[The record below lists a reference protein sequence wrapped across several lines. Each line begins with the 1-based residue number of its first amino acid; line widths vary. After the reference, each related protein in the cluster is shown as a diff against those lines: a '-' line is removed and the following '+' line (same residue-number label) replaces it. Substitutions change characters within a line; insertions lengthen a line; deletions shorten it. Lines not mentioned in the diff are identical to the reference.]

1 MERRDKIII
10 TLLARIAG
18 HLEGLPADEIL
29 AAVMDA
35 TAPKEKAESPRPD
48 PEVVERIY
56 KVYPTKCPVSGRP
69 LGKCSKN
76 KKQIETLLKTRTP
89 EDIELTIR
97 EYIVECKNHGTY
109 LKNFSTFLNQFPER
123 KKPQEQSVQQPQP
136 QPQPQEQPTLPFDAP
151 PTEQPVKKASP
162 EMIAIDAMHK
172 GVTDANLVRNMIVMV
187 WDGITE
193 DKIQH
198 ALWNAGYQI

>member
-1 MERRDKIII
+1 MERRDNIII

-35 TAPKEKAESPRPD
+35 TAPKEKADSPRPD

-56 KVYPTKCPVSGRP
+56 KVYPTKCPVTGRP

-97 EYIVECKNHGTY
+97 EYIVDCKNHGTY
-109 LKNFSTFLNQFPER
+109 LKNFSTLLGQLPER
-123 KKPQEQSVQQPQP
+123 ETPP
-136 QPQPQEQPTLPFDAP
+136 AP
-151 PTEQPVKKASP
+151 PVATPPPPEKKSP
-162 EMIAIDAMHK
+162 ELLAIEAMNNGQSAEIARRA
-172 GVTDANLVRNMIVMV
+172 IVMIH
-187 WDGITE
+187 DGIDE
-193 DKIQH
+193 ARIH
-198 ALWNAGYQI
+198 AALYNAGYEQ

>member
-97 EYIVECKNHGTY
+97 EYIVECKNHGVY
-109 LKNFSTFLNQFPER
+109 LKNFGTLLGQFPD
-123 KKPQEQSVQQPQP
+123 KKPAPQA
-136 QPQPQEQPTLPFDAP
+136 QPTPPPAP
-151 PTEQPVKKASP
+151 EKASP

-172 GVTDANLVRNMIVMV
+172 GVTDAGLVRNMIVMV

>member
-18 HLEGLPADEIL
+18 QLEGIPADEVL

-35 TAPKEKAESPRPD
+35 TAPKEKAEAQKPD
-48 PEVVERIY
+48 PDVVERIY
-56 KVYPTKCPVSGRP
+56 KLYPTTCPISGRST
-69 LGKCSKN
+69 GKCSKN

-89 EDIELTIR
+89 EDIGLTMR
-97 EYIVECKNHGTY
+97 EYIVDCKNHGTY
-109 LKNFSTFLNQFPER
+109 LKNFGTLLNQFPDM
-123 KKPQEQSVQQPQP
+123 KPAQQA
-136 QPQPQEQPTLPFDAP
+136 QPTPTPAP
-151 PTEQPVKKASP
+151 EKASP

-172 GVTDANLVRNMIVMV
+172 GVTDANLVRNAIVMV
-187 WDGITE
+187 WDGISE

-198 ALWNAGYQI
+198 ALWNAGYIQ